1 MTLNSP
7 QTFFVTDIETS
18 GVDPTHDVIF
28 SIGCVVVTFDGECA
42 TIDANYFYETIDQSE
57 WIQASDWF
65 STVMDPQSTL
75 SWWLRQPIDVQK
87 AAWRGE
93 GVRFREREV
102 ASMFCDFV
110 AGMTAHLTTKPVFA
124 ASPASFDKPFVDKL
138 LRDAG
143 EKDPFDYR
151 TLCVRS
157 MAFGNHGG
165 MAWGNNGWQHRS
177 QAPHHALYD
186 AYGAALDLQKLLS
199 DRDETMTEDELLLIY
214 SGNNDE

>member
-1 MTLNSP
+1 MTSDRIN
-7 QTFFVTDIETS
+7 TFFVVDVETS
-18 GVDPTHDVIF
+18 GVNPYHDVVF
-28 SIGCVVVTFDGECA
+28 SLGCVVVNYDEELA

-87 AAWRGE
+87 AAWRAE

-110 AGMTAHLTTKPVFA
+110 AGMTAGTGAKPIFV
-124 ASPASFDKPFVDKL
+124 ASPASFDKPFVEQM
-138 LRDAG
+138 LRNAG

-157 MAFGNHGG
+157 MAYGCRTA
-165 MAWGNNGWQHRS
+165 MPWGANGWQNRS
-177 QAPHHALYD
+177 QVPHHALYD
-186 AYGAALDLQKLLS
+186 AYGAALDLQMLLAE
-199 DRDETMTEDELLLIY
+199 RDAIACDDELHLIY